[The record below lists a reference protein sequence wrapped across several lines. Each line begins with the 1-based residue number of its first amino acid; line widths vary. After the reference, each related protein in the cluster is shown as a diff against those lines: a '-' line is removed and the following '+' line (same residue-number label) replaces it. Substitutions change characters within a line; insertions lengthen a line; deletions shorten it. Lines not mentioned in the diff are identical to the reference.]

1 MPDQEISFAQLVALM
16 AVGEGR
22 DRSMR
27 GVVRHREAEPVDDDE
42 PADLEVPGDGR
53 YRHQEE
59 HIRVLMRGE
68 LARREQLDGRLLAI
82 QGPETLWVWEE
93 GEDEP
98 TAFPRRTTAWGW
110 PDSVLTQRREL
121 DEWRGDDFTRP
132 AAAPVSTTFLGRS
145 AWQVE
150 LLPPPHKLFP
160 LVLTVDAETGLVLSD
175 RNEGFDSVTEW
186 TELELDVD
194 LSDELFEWDGP
205 SHPPRDHRAEH
216 DLEMARRAR
225 WLADQGVGQLELKL
239 PVEVMLHEN
248 ATDGSFQAS
257 LQADFHGSLARR
269 RHSDEPWDLFMN
281 WPHMHRWTDGGWDWW
296 LGTPNGLD
304 ATRLHELKSWLVPE
318 TDSNT

>member
-27 GVVRHREAEPVDDDE
+27 GVVRHREAEPAHDDE
-42 PADLEVPGDGR
+42 PANLEIPGDVR

-82 QGPETLWVWEE
+82 QGPETLWVWED
-93 GEDEP
+93 GQDEP

-110 PDSVLTQRREL
+110 PDSVLTQRREM
-121 DEWRGDDFTRP
+121 DGWRGDDFTRP

-175 RNEGFDSVTEW
+175 PTRGSTLSPSGSSSSSMSTCPTSCSSGTVPPTHPAITARNTTW
-186 TELELDVD
+186 
-194 LSDELFEWDGP
+194 
-205 SHPPRDHRAEH
+205 
-216 DLEMARRAR
+216 R
-225 WLADQGVGQLELKL
+225 WLDARAGW
-239 PVEVMLHEN
+239 PIR
-248 ATDGSFQAS
+248 AS
-257 LQADFHGSLARR
+257 VRS
-269 RHSDEPWDLFMN
+269 S
-281 WPHMHRWTDGGWDWW
+281 
-296 LGTPNGLD
+296 
-304 ATRLHELKSWLVPE
+304 
-318 TDSNT
+318 